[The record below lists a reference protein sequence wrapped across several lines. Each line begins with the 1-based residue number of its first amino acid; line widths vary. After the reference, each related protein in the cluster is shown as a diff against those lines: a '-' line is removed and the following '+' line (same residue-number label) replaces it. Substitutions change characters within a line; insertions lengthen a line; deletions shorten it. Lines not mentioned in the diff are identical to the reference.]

1 MAGVPFE
8 LTEGHQVQLLQ
19 GAQELFPA
27 LIAAMDAALS
37 DIQFETYIFD
47 FTGTA
52 TEVAQALMR
61 AARRGV
67 RTHLVVDGVGTGR
80 LPQDWADRL
89 RAAGVHCRV
98 YSPLGPLGLLLPR
111 RWRRLHRK
119 LCVVDGRVLFCG
131 GINVLD
137 DFHDPN
143 HGRLVAPR
151 FDFAVQ
157 ATGALVGVASDAMEQ
172 LWWRMQAVRDAS
184 QRRLPEALQALRAA
198 SAAHHAAPDADTS
211 PGMRAAL
218 LLRDNVRHRSRIEKA
233 YRRAIAAAREEII
246 IANAYFVPG
255 RKLRVALQMAARRGV
270 RVRLLLQG
278 RYEYFMQY
286 HAARPVYGALLKAGV
301 EIHEYAPSF
310 LHAKVAVIDA
320 HGARPWAT
328 VGSSNLDPLSLLLA
342 REANVVVEDA
352 AFAQDLRARL
362 EHAMLHGGRVLDPA
376 RYALRS
382 WHERALDRVA
392 YVLMRLALWVTGNRY

>member
-1 MAGVPFE
+1 
-8 LTEGHQVQLLQ
+8 
-19 GAQELFPA
+19 
-27 LIAAMDAALS
+27 
-37 DIQFETYIFD
+37 
-47 FTGTA
+47 
-52 TEVAQALMR
+52 MR
-61 AARRGV
+61 N
-67 RTHLVVDGVGTGR
+67 RT
-80 LPQDWADRL
+80 
-89 RAAGVHCRV
+89 
-98 YSPLGPLGLLLPR
+98 
-111 RWRRLHRK
+111 
-119 LCVVDGRVLFCG
+119 
-131 GINVLD
+131 
-137 DFHDPN
+137 
-143 HGRLVAPR
+143 
-151 FDFAVQ
+151 
-157 ATGALVGVASDAMEQ
+157 
-172 LWWRMQAVRDAS
+172 
-184 QRRLPEALQALRAA
+184 
-198 SAAHHAAPDADTS
+198 
-211 PGMRAAL
+211 
-218 LLRDNVRHRSRIEKA
+218 RIEKA
-233 YRRAIAAAREEII
+233 YRRAIGTAREEII
-246 IANAYFVPG
+246 IANAYFLPG
-255 RKLRVALQMAARRGV
+255 GKLRRALVMAARRGV

>member
-1 MAGVPFE
+1 MAVIPFE
-8 LTEGHQVQLLQ
+8 LAEGHQVHLLQ

-27 LIAAMDAALS
+27 WIAAMDAALS

-47 FTGTA
+47 FTGA
-52 TEVAQALMR
+52 AAEVAHALMR

-80 LPQDWADRL
+80 LPQEWADRL

-119 LCVVDGRVLFCG
+119 LCVVDGRLLFCG

-143 HGRLVAPR
+143 HGSLAAPR

-157 ATGALVGVASDAMEQ
+157 TTGALVGVASDAMEQ

-198 SAAHHAAPDADTS
+198 SATHHAQPDADS
-211 PGMRAAL
+211 RPGMRAAL
-218 LLRDNVRHRSRIEKA
+218 LLRDNVRYRSRIEKA

-392 YVLMRLALWVTGNRY
+392 FVLMRLALWVTGNRY

>member
-172 LWWRMQAVRDAS
+172 VWWRMQAVRDAS